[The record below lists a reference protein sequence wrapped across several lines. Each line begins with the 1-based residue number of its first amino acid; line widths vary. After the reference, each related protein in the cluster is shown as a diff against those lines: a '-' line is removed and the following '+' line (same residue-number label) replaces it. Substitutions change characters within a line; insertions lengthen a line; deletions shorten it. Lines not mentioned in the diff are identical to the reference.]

1 MELVW
6 KLRRGGLFWIVGP
19 DYEQCRPELQYV
31 IDSLTTVDD
40 IKSMSVPSR
49 GPCVVNTK
57 TGSRIVTKS
66 ARFPERL
73 AGEAPDG
80 ILLCEA
86 AQCSYEVFL
95 RLRGRVAEKR
105 GWLWLSGTFEGSRSW
120 YADKY
125 NQWSHQNPE
134 GGESFSMP
142 SWENLIL
149 YPGGY
154 DDPEMSALRVTYPED
169 LFQER
174 FGGEPAPPSGLV
186 FREFSAKDHL
196 EECPLSRSTPVEL
209 AIDPGYAGAYAVL
222 AMQWEPGL
230 VRVVDQV
237 YLRQQVAAT
246 VIRECKSRK
255 WWDLVKGGV
264 IDVAGRQHHAMPSQV
279 EIWQAEA
286 GINLRFNRVGLLD
299 GIARLRTFLQHPA
312 TGEARILFD
321 PKCVSTISEFGKYQ
335 YREVAEGRPIPEEPI
350 DRDNHALKALSYW
363 LVDRYGSTRRRRRA
377 LMNFRMA

>member
-1 MELVW
+1 MAIYSSNSENWIVSPDAQEKLVLDLNSHQTLRRGRAAAWRPLCYEPSDRQREAHDSDSRLKLVAGGERAGKSRSSAMELVW

-66 ARFPERL
+66 ACFPERL

-196 EECPLSRSTPVEL
+196 EECPLSRSTPGRAGDRSRL
-209 AIDPGYAGAYAVL
+209 RRRIRRAGDAMGTRTGPGGR
-222 AMQWEPGL
+222 PGL
-230 VRVVDQV
+230 LTPAGGSHCNSRV
-237 YLRQQVAAT
+237 
-246 VIRECKSRK
+246 
-255 WWDLVKGGV
+255 
-264 IDVAGRQHHAMPSQV
+264 
-279 EIWQAEA
+279 
-286 GINLRFNRVGLLD
+286 
-299 GIARLRTFLQHPA
+299 
-312 TGEARILFD
+312 
-321 PKCVSTISEFGKYQ
+321 
-335 YREVAEGRPIPEEPI
+335 
-350 DRDNHALKALSYW
+350 
-363 LVDRYGSTRRRRRA
+363 
-377 LMNFRMA
+377 